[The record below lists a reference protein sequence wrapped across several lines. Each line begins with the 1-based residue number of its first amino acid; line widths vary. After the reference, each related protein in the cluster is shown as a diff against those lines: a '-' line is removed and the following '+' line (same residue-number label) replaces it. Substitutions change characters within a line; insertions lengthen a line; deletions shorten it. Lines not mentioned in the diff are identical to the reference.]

1 MAPGSAVILVGT
13 HQDQVLKSK
22 GYIQLLENYKSIIYQ
37 RFIDTSQSE
46 RIGYPKVLDSVQIS
60 NRTGVNIKQLCTL
73 IYDVAAQ
80 LLLPGRR
87 NKRKIRR
94 KVMVN

>member
-1 MAPGSAVILVGT
+1 MAPGSSVILVGT

-22 GYIQLLENYKSIIYQ
+22 GYIQLLDKYQSILYQ

-46 RIGYPKVLDSVQIS
+46 KIGYPKVLDSVQIS

-80 LLLPGRR
+80 ILVPGRR
-87 NKRKIRR
+87 REEIRKEQ
-94 KVMVN
+94 